1 MVKKSCLFGCVSFPE
16 KKRVSLTVLLFTVSM
31 KTSIKDIAQALNL
44 SKATVSWV
52 LSGQGPAKGFSDATI
67 KRVKDYAESVNYRPN
82 LLARSLSL
90 GTTNTIGLI
99 IPFIGD
105 TFYAQLVQSIESE
118 AARNKYVLIVCSSE
132 GDGDKEYELIKM
144 LRSKQVDGIV
154 IAPTKVSRKGVNL
167 LLKDS
172 LPFVLVDR
180 YFPNLDTNYVVV
192 NNSQCSYDLTYHL
205 VKKGSRKIALIT
217 TDVHLYVMKQRIDGY
232 RKALRDLEV
241 SNDLELEIF
250 VERQSYKTDLIDK
263 FDCLFKK
270 VPDVDG
276 FFFSTHYLAL
286 ESIRYFINHRIDY
299 HTRFSM
305 GCFHE
310 TTALDI
316 LCPEMSI
323 SRMPIEEMGIQ
334 SVKILLENIND
345 KNFAPKGIVVNN
357 QLTLR

>member
-1 MVKKSCLFGCVSFPE
+1 M
-16 KKRVSLTVLLFTVSM
+16 THLLFTESM
-31 KTSIKDIAQALNL
+31 KVSIKDIAQALNL
-44 SKATVSWV
+44 SKATVSWI
-52 LSGQGPAKGFSDATI
+52 LSGQGPAKGFSDTTI

-105 TFYAQLVQSIESE
+105 TFYAQLVQAIESE

-132 GDGDKEYELIKM
+132 GDGDKEYELVKM

-180 YFPNLDTNYVVV
+180 YFPNVDTNYVIV
-192 NNSQCSYDLTYHL
+192 NNCQCCYDLTYHL
-205 VKKGSRKIALIT
+205 IKKGSRKIALIT
-217 TDVHLYVMKQRIDGY
+217 TDVHLYVMKQRIGGY
-232 RKALRDLEV
+232 RKALRDLDMD
-241 SNDLELEIF
+241 NDMSLEIF
-250 VERQSYKTDLIDK
+250 VDRQNYKTDIVDK
-263 FDCLFKK
+263 LDCLFEE

-286 ESIRYFINHRIDY
+286 ESIRYFISNKIDY
-299 HTRFSM
+299 HTRFNM

-316 LCPEMSI
+316 LSPEMSI
-323 SRMPIEEMGIQ
+323 SRMPIEQMGIQ
-334 SVKILLENIND
+334 AIQILLENIRD
-345 KNFAPKGIVVNN
+345 KNFSHKGVVVNN
-357 QLTLR
+357 QFIP

>member
-1 MVKKSCLFGCVSFPE
+1 M
-16 KKRVSLTVLLFTVSM
+16 THLLFTESM
-31 KTSIKDIAQALNL
+31 KVSIKDIAQALNL
-44 SKATVSWV
+44 SKATVSWI
-52 LSGQGPAKGFSDATI
+52 LSGQGPAKGFSDTTI

-105 TFYAQLVQSIESE
+105 TFYAQLVQAIESE

-132 GDGDKEYELIKM
+132 GDGDKEYELVKM

-180 YFPNLDTNYVVV
+180 YFPNVDTNYVIV
-192 NNSQCSYDLTYHL
+192 NNCQCCYDLTYHL
-205 VKKGSRKIALIT
+205 IKKGSRKIALIT

-232 RKALRDLEV
+232 RKALRDLDV
-241 SNDLELEIF
+241 DNDMSLEIF
-250 VERQSYKTDLIDK
+250 VDRQNYKTDIVDK
-263 FDCLFKK
+263 LDCLFEE

-286 ESIRYFINHRIDY
+286 ESIRYFISNKIDY
-299 HTRFSM
+299 HTRFNM

-316 LCPEMSI
+316 LSPEMSI
-323 SRMPIEEMGIQ
+323 SRMPIEQMGIQ
-334 SVKILLENIND
+334 AIQILLENID
-345 KNFAPKGIVVNN
+345 PPKRMATNLSIID
-357 QLTLR
+357 

>member
-1 MVKKSCLFGCVSFPE
+1 M
-16 KKRVSLTVLLFTVSM
+16 THLLFTESM
-31 KTSIKDIAQALNL
+31 KVSIKDIAQALNL
-44 SKATVSWV
+44 SKATVSWI
-52 LSGQGPAKGFSDATI
+52 LSGQGPAKGFSDTTI

-105 TFYAQLVQSIESE
+105 TFYAQLVQAIESE

-132 GDGDKEYELIKM
+132 GDGDKEYELVKM

-180 YFPNLDTNYVVV
+180 YFPNVDTNYVIV
-192 NNSQCSYDLTYHL
+192 NNCQCCYDLTYHL
-205 VKKGSRKIALIT
+205 IKKGSRKIALIT
-217 TDVHLYVMKQRIDGY
+217 TDVHLYVMKKRIDGY
-232 RKALRDLEV
+232 RKALRDLDV
-241 SNDLELEIF
+241 DNDMSLEIF
-250 VERQSYKTDLIDK
+250 VDRQNYKTDIVDK
-263 FDCLFKK
+263 LDCLFEE

-286 ESIRYFINHRIDY
+286 ESIRYFISNKIDY
-299 HTRFSM
+299 HTRFNM

-316 LCPEMSI
+316 LSPEMSI
-323 SRMPIEEMGIQ
+323 SRMPIEQMGIQ
-334 SVKILLENIND
+334 AIQILLENIRD
-345 KNFAPKGIVVNN
+345 KNFSHKGVVVNN
-357 QLTLR
+357 QFIP

>member
-1 MVKKSCLFGCVSFPE
+1 M
-16 KKRVSLTVLLFTVSM
+16 THLLFTESM
-31 KTSIKDIAQALNL
+31 KVSIKDIAQALNL
-44 SKATVSWV
+44 SKATVSWI
-52 LSGQGPAKGFSDATI
+52 LSGQGPAKGFSDTTI

-105 TFYAQLVQSIESE
+105 TFYAQLVQAIESE

-132 GDGDKEYELIKM
+132 GDGDKEYELVKM

-180 YFPNLDTNYVVV
+180 YFPNVYTNYVIV
-192 NNSQCSYDLTYHL
+192 NNCQCCYDLTYHL
-205 VKKGSRKIALIT
+205 IKKGSRKIALIT

-232 RKALRDLEV
+232 RKALRDLDV
-241 SNDLELEIF
+241 DNDMSLEIF
-250 VERQSYKTDLIDK
+250 VDRQNYKTDIVDK
-263 FDCLFKK
+263 LDCLFEE

-286 ESIRYFINHRIDY
+286 ESIRYFISNKIDY
-299 HTRFSM
+299 HTRFNM

-316 LCPEMSI
+316 LSPEMSI
-323 SRMPIEEMGIQ
+323 SRMPIEQMGIQ
-334 SVKILLENIND
+334 AIQILLENIRD
-345 KNFAPKGIVVNN
+345 KNFSHKGVVVNN
-357 QLTLR
+357 QFIP

>member
-1 MVKKSCLFGCVSFPE
+1 M
-16 KKRVSLTVLLFTVSM
+16 THLLFTESM
-31 KTSIKDIAQALNL
+31 KVSIKDIAQALNL
-44 SKATVSWV
+44 SKATVSWI
-52 LSGQGPAKGFSDATI
+52 LSGQGPAKGFSDTTI

-105 TFYAQLVQSIESE
+105 TFYAQLVQAIESE

-132 GDGDKEYELIKM
+132 GDGDKEYELVKM

-180 YFPNLDTNYVVV
+180 YFPNVDTNYVIV
-192 NNSQCSYDLTYHL
+192 NNCQCCYDLTYHL
-205 VKKGSRKIALIT
+205 IKKGSRKIALIT

-232 RKALRDLEV
+232 RKALRDLDV
-241 SNDLELEIF
+241 DNDMSLEIF
-250 VERQSYKTDLIDK
+250 VDRQNYKTDIVDK
-263 FDCLFKK
+263 LDCLFEE

-286 ESIRYFINHRIDY
+286 ESIRYFISNKIDY
-299 HTRFSM
+299 HTRFNM

-316 LCPEMSI
+316 LSPEMSI
-323 SRMPIEEMGIQ
+323 SRMPIEQMGTQ
-334 SVKILLENIND
+334 AKQILLENIRD
-345 KNFAPKGIVVNN
+345 KNFSHKGVVVNN
-357 QLTLR
+357 QFIP

>member
-1 MVKKSCLFGCVSFPE
+1 M
-16 KKRVSLTVLLFTVSM
+16 THLLFTESM
-31 KTSIKDIAQALNL
+31 KVSIKDIAQALNL
-44 SKATVSWV
+44 SKATVSWI
-52 LSGQGPAKGFSDATI
+52 LSGQGPAKGFSDTTI

-105 TFYAQLVQSIESE
+105 TFYAQLVQAIESE

-132 GDGDKEYELIKM
+132 GDGDKEYELVKM

-180 YFPNLDTNYVVV
+180 YFPNVDTNYVIV
-192 NNSQCSYDLTYHL
+192 NNCQCCYDLTYHL
-205 VKKGSRKIALIT
+205 IKKGSRKIALIT

-232 RKALRDLEV
+232 RKALRDLDV
-241 SNDLELEIF
+241 DNDMSLEIF
-250 VERQSYKTDLIDK
+250 VDRQNYKTDIVDK
-263 FDCLFKK
+263 LDCLFEE

-286 ESIRYFINHRIDY
+286 ESNTFINYIPQKVESIISNKIDY
-299 HTRFSM
+299 HTRFNM

-316 LCPEMSI
+316 LSPEMSI
-323 SRMPIEEMGIQ
+323 SRMPIEQMGIQ
-334 SVKILLENIND
+334 AIQILLENIRD
-345 KNFAPKGIVVNN
+345 KNFSHKGVVVNN
-357 QLTLR
+357 QFIP